1 LKVSP
6 PLRVRGYCHQADRRL
21 NEIGIAVLGSCRLQH
36 KEEKIIDRASF
47 AIVGD
52 DIGKETNARSIQFC

>member
-1 LKVSP
+1 M
-6 PLRVRGYCHQADRRL
+6 YADIATKQIADV